1 MTSPRPFSLC
11 LCSIESW
18 GWIFVLG
25 HTLARGTNFFL
36 NSSINLLIFRANSCE
51 CYVLFP
57 QKWNCLFPVLAADWR
72 EMAAWETYFRWS
84 LFNEGTRVCERC
96 SMVLSKFASLFN
108 KLLLLKTN
116 GIDTSGKFWYPGSSP
131 PLNVN
136 EFFLSWIRSFR
147 TLISF
152 FVLMLMFWIKHKKKK
167 KIKKLKHTS
176 PTVLPPAHNCI
187 TLLSSNINGGG
198 LVFTYTWMYA

>member
-84 LFNEGTRVCERC
+84 LFNEGTRAAPWFCQNLPACLTNCCCWRPMELILQGNFDILAAPRHWT
-96 SMVLSKFASLFN
+96 SM
-108 KLLLLKTN
+108 
-116 GIDTSGKFWYPGSSP
+116 SSFY
-131 PLNVN
+131 L
-136 EFFLSWIRSFR
+136 
-147 TLISF
+147 
-152 FVLMLMFWIKHKKKK
+152 
-167 KIKKLKHTS
+167 
-176 PTVLPPAHNCI
+176 
-187 TLLSSNINGGG
+187 G
-198 LVFTYTWMYA
+198 